1 MNTLLQLASTAIL
14 PVIVSAVLYICEKK
28 TKFGNLNK
36 WIKSIIIGIVFGILA
51 ILGTEFG
58 VDITGAVVNT
68 RDASVLAAGLIFG
81 APSGI
86 LAGIIGGVERYF
98 AVYWGA
104 GAYTRIACSVSTIL
118 AGFIGAGLRKFL
130 FENKK
135 PSTLYALAIGLLTE
149 VVHMM
154 MVFFT
159 NMSDV
164 TQAFR
169 FVEQSAFPMILIN
182 GISVML
188 SVLAVTLIGKENVK
202 KSFTTKRITSV
213 FQRWLLVC
221 VVVAFL
227 FSSLF
232 IGVLQDKISE
242 NNSNEL
248 LKLNID
254 DVVSDISDASDEN
267 LLELTH
273 LVAKEVQSGND
284 IRDIAKKYS
293 IAEINI
299 MDKNGIIVDSTQ
311 EEFLNYNMAD
321 GEQSSAF
328 LVLLDGKQ
336 EIVQP
341 YQPTSF
347 DATLYRKYAGVA
359 LSDGGFVQV
368 GYDAEKFQKD
378 IDDLVVGATKNR
390 HVGQNGCV
398 IIADENWN
406 IVSDRHNNEGKNLDV
421 TGIWIDRDTMPEGKR
436 FETTI
441 YGEESYFMYVNTE
454 GYYIVSVMT
463 KQEALFARNISIYIT
478 MFIEILV
485 FVILFMLIYLLV
497 KKLVVNNI
505 RKINNSLAEITGGNL
520 DVVVDVR
527 SNEEFASL
535 SDDINS
541 TVVTLKHYI
550 DEAAARI
557 DEELRFARS
566 IQHSALPAVFPPFPE
581 RKEFNIY
588 ARMDTAKEVGGDFYD
603 FYFVGNNKLA
613 FLIAD
618 VSGKGI
624 PAAMFMMTAKTLI
637 KSFAESGKSVNETF
651 TLTNNELCENN
662 DAGMFVTAWMG
673 IIDLNTGVI
682 EYTNAG
688 HNPPIVMHADGTFE
702 YLKARHGFILA
713 GMEDI
718 SYRKSEMQLQQGDK
732 IYLYTDGVTE
742 ATDIHEALYGE
753 DRLENVLKNNSG
765 ISVEEICGKIKADLD
780 SFVGNAPQFDD
791 ITMLCLEYNGN
802 GEKSMTV
809 DVSID
814 ELGRLTD
821 FVENTLNENGASM
834 QTVIKMNIA
843 LDEIFSNIVKFSQA
857 TYTKLTCGVEENMAF
872 IRFEDDGVPYN
883 PMDKEDADVTL
894 SAEDRDIGGLGILMV
909 KKSMDI
915 MDYSYENGKNILTL
929 KKAKG

>member
-1 MNTLLQLASTAIL
+1 MNTMLQLASTAIL
-14 PVIVSAVLYICEKK
+14 PVIVSAILYICEKK
-28 TKFGNLNK
+28 TKFGKINK
-36 WIKSIIIGIVFGILA
+36 RVRSLVIGVVFGILA

-81 APSGI
+81 APAGI
-86 LAGIIGGVERYF
+86 IAGIIGGVERYL

-104 GAYTRIACSVSTIL
+104 GAYTRIACSLSTIL
-118 AGFIGAGLRKFL
+118 AGFIGAGLRKYL

-149 VVHMM
+149 VLHMM

-164 TQAFR
+164 TQAFN

-182 GISVML
+182 GFSVML
-188 SVLAVTLIGKENVK
+188 SVFVVTLIGKENIK
-202 KSFTTKRITSV
+202 RSYTTKRITSV

-227 FSSLF
+227 FSSIF

-273 LVAKEVQSGND
+273 LVAKELQAGND
-284 IRDIAKKYS
+284 IRDIANKYS
-293 IAEINI
+293 IAEINVI
-299 MDKNGIIVDSTQ
+299 DKYGVIIDSTQ
-311 EEFLNYNMAD
+311 KEFLNYNMAD
-321 GEQSSAF
+321 GKQSAAF
-328 LVLLDGKQ
+328 LALLNGEK

-347 DATLYRKYAGVA
+347 DVSLYRKYAGVT
-359 LSDGGFVQV
+359 LKNGGFVQV

-378 IDDLVVGATKNR
+378 IDDVVVGATKNR
-390 HVGQNGCV
+390 HVGQNGCI

-421 TGIWIDRDTMPEGKR
+421 TGIWIDRDTMPENSR
-436 FETTI
+436 FETII

-505 RKINNSLAEITGGNL
+505 RKINDSLAEITGGNL
-520 DVVVDVR
+520 DVIVDVR

-588 ARMDTAKEVGGDFYD
+588 AQMDTAKEVGGDFYD

-637 KSFAESGKSVNETF
+637 KGFAESGKSVNETF
-651 TLTNNELCENN
+651 TLANNELCKNN

-673 IIDLNTGVI
+673 IIDLKTGVI

-688 HNPPIVMHADGTFE
+688 HNPPIVVHADGSCE

-718 SYRKSEMQLQQGDK
+718 NYRKSEVQLQQGDK

-742 ATDIHEALYGE
+742 ATDAHDKLYGE
-753 DRLENVLKNNSG
+753 ERLENVLSDNASS
-765 ISVEEICGKIKADLD
+765 SVEETCGKIKADIDL
-780 SFVGNAPQFDD
+780 FVGDAPQFDD
-791 ITMLCLEYNGN
+791 ITMLYLEYNGN

-809 DVSID
+809 DISLD
-814 ELGRLTD
+814 ELPRLTE
-821 FVENTLNENGASM
+821 FVESTLNEKGASI

-843 LDEIFSNIVKFSQA
+843 LDEIFSNIVKFSNA
-857 TYTKLTCGVEENMAF
+857 TYAKITCGVEENMSF
-872 IRFEDDGVPYN
+872 IRFEDNGVPYN
-883 PMDKEDADVTL
+883 PMDKEDADISL
-894 SAEDRDIGGLGILMV
+894 SAEERDIGGLGILMV

-915 MDYSYENGKNILTL
+915 LDYSYENGKNILTL
-929 KKAKG
+929 KKML

>member
-1 MNTLLQLASTAIL
+1 MNIFLQLASTAIL
-14 PVIVSAVLYICEKK
+14 PVIVSAALYLLEKK
-28 TKFGNLNK
+28 TKFGNFNK
-36 WIKSIIIGIVFGILA
+36 WIRAVIAGIAFGILA
-51 ILGTEFG
+51 IMGTEFG

-81 APSGI
+81 APAGI
-86 LAGIIGGVERYF
+86 LAGIIGGVERYL

-149 VVHMM
+149 VLHMM

-164 TQAFR
+164 TQAFN
-169 FVEQSAFPMILIN
+169 FVEQSALPMILIN

-188 SVLAVTLIGKENVK
+188 SVFVVTLIGKEDIK
-202 KSFTTKRITSV
+202 KSYTTKRITSV

-227 FSSLF
+227 FSSIF

-242 NNSNEL
+242 NNSSEL

-254 DVVSDISDASDEN
+254 DVVADILDASDEN

-273 LVAKEVQSGND
+273 LVAKEFQNGND
-284 IRDIAKKYS
+284 IREIAKNHS
-293 IAEINI
+293 IAEINV

-321 GEQSSAF
+321 GEQSSEF
-328 LVLLDGKQ
+328 LSLLNGKN
-336 EIVQP
+336 EVVQR

-347 DATLYRKYAGVA
+347 DENIHRKYAGVV
-359 LSDGGFVQV
+359 LDKGGFIQV
-368 GYDAEKFQKD
+368 GYDAEQFQKD
-378 IDDLVVGATKNR
+378 IDDLVVGATENR
-390 HVGQNGCV
+390 HVGQNGCI

-406 IVSDRHNNEGKNLDV
+406 IVSDRHNNEGQNLDV
-421 TGIWIDRDTMPEGKR
+421 TGIWIDRATMAENTR

-485 FVILFMLIYLLV
+485 FVILFMLVYLLV

-505 RKINNSLAEITGGNL
+505 RKINDSLAEITGGNL

-557 DEELRFARS
+557 DEELHFARS

-588 ARMDTAKEVGGDFYD
+588 AQMDTAKEVGGDFYD

-637 KSFAESGKSVNETF
+637 KGFAESGKSVNETF
-651 TLTNNELCENN
+651 TLANNELCKNN
-662 DAGMFVTAWMG
+662 DTGMFVTAWMG
-673 IIDLNTGVI
+673 IIDLKTGII

-688 HNPPIVMHADGTFE
+688 HNPPIVMHRDGTYE

-713 GMEDI
+713 GMEDVN
-718 SYRKSEMQLQQGDK
+718 YRKSTAELQQGDK

-742 ATDIHEALYGE
+742 ATDAHDELYGE
-753 DRLENVLKNNSG
+753 ERLEKVLKSNVNS
-765 ISVEEICGKIKADLD
+765 SVTEICEKIKIDIDVFAGD
-780 SFVGNAPQFDD
+780 APQFDD

-809 DVSID
+809 DISLD
-814 ELGRLTD
+814 ELSQLTE
-821 FVENTLNENGASM
+821 FVETTLNEKGVSM

-843 LDEIFSNIVKFSQA
+843 LDEIFSNIVKFSNA
-857 TYTKLTCGVEENMAF
+857 TYAKVSCGVEENMVF
-872 IRFEDDGVPYN
+872 LKFEDDGIPYN
-883 PMDKEDADVTL
+883 PMDKEDADITL
-894 SAEDRDIGGLGILMV
+894 NAEERDIGGLGILMV

-915 MDYSYENGKNILTL
+915 MSYSYEDSKNILIL
-929 KKAKG
+929 KKTL